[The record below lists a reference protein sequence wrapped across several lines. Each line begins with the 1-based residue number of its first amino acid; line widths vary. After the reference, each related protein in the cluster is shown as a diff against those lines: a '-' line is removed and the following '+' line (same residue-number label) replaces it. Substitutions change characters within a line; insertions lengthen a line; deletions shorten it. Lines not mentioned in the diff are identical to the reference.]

1 MAVMNISIT
10 VPDAQLSRVQNALKT
25 YLGNPAMT
33 NAEAVEGFRLQCV
46 TRLKEIVAIIEQRAA
61 IAAAEAANYSVDAT

>member
-1 MAVMNISIT
+1 MATMNISIT
-10 VPDAQLSRVQNALKT
+10 VPDAQLSRVQTALKT

-33 NAEAVEGFRLQCV
+33 NPEAVEGFRLQCV
-46 TRLKEIVAIIEQRAA
+46 ARLKEIVAITEQRAA